1 MPAALFIV
9 KTLFDLYIITFLLRF
24 ALQWV
29 RADFRNPLSQFILR
43 VTDPLVRPLRRVVPA
58 WGSVDLATLVA
69 IVVLELVAILVIH
82 WIMPGGLPSMGS
94 LLYWALLRIVVTT
107 LRLYFFL
114 ILIHVIL
121 SWVSPGTYSPVTQT
135 LGNLTDPVLRP
146 VRRIVPAIGGIDLS
160 PLFVLIALQA
170 TIMLIPLP
178 YALA

>member
-1 MPAALFIV
+1 
-9 KTLFDLYIITFLLRF
+9 
-24 ALQWV
+24 
-29 RADFRNPLSQFILR
+29 
-43 VTDPLVRPLRRVVPA
+43 
-58 WGSVDLATLVA
+58 
-69 IVVLELVAILVIH
+69 
-82 WIMPGGLPSMGS
+82 MPGGLPSMGS